1 MVLTRLR
8 HSGSPSVRHAPSK
21 SSIEPRSQY
30 DTVPTRLDARSNAT
44 PWCAVRSLF
53 TRLLPPPPLHPS
65 SSTNL
70 VRATGRGAL
79 DGRLGVGLGQVLD
92 VALLAVLYPHRANRR
107 VSLQCSPFARRF
119 PASRIGVAHLPST
132 WRTSAPA
139 GRGAR
144 RRVSCP
150 PSGCGARRGQRRRG
164 SGCSCEKGEGV
175 R

>member
-107 VSLQCSPFARRF
+107 VSLECSPFARRF
-119 PASRIGVAHLPST
+119 PAPN
-132 WRTSAPA
+132 
-139 GRGAR
+139 R
-144 RRVSCP
+144 RRPLTVHLANLSSCWP
-150 PSGCGARRGQRRRG
+150 RRSAASLLSSFRLRRTTRAATAR
-164 SGCSCEKGEGV
+164 
-175 R
+175 